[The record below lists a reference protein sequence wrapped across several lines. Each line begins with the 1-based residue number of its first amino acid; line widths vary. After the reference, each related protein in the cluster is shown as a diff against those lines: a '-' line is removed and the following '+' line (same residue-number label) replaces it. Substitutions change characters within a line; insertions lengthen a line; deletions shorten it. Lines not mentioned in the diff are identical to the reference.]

1 MVASTWLIV
10 HIADAPLLTV
20 IPRNALAVVLL
31 NVPDSCA
38 LLLHGTLANP
48 VDAKL

>member
-10 HIADAPLLTV
+10 HIADAPLLAV
-20 IPRNALAVVLL
+20 IPRNELAVVLL
-31 NVPDSCA
+31 NVPETCI
-38 LLLHGTLANP
+38 LLLAATFANP